1 MRKWFIEWVQEG
13 MRHASQLGEARM
25 NRQATDQQNSI
36 AATSVPNQRRNL
48 FRRLY
53 DWVVRWAE
61 SRYGTAALAAVAFA
75 ESSFFPIPP
84 DPLQIALSVGRPR
97 RSLWFAAVS
106 TVCSVAGG
114 IVGWLIGIWFWNTT
128 SSFFFHYIPGFTVEN
143 FQFVQERYQQSA
155 FLTILAA
162 AFTPIPYKVFTI
174 ASGVFEVALTTLVVA
189 SVIGRGARFF
199 LVGTLLYWFGPRVQ
213 RLLERYLELAALVLF
228 VLLVGAFLL
237 LKWLL

>member
-1 MRKWFIEWVQEG
+1 MANEPVASSEPACDSAVQPARKNV
-13 MRHASQLGEARM
+13 
-25 NRQATDQQNSI
+25 
-36 AATSVPNQRRNL
+36 

-53 DWVVRWAE
+53 DWVLRWAD

-97 RSLWFAAVS
+97 RSLWFATVA

-114 IVGWLIGIWFWNTT
+114 IVGWLIGMWFWHAT
-128 SSFFFHYIPGFTVEN
+128 SSFFFRYVPGFTHEN
-143 FQFVQERYQQSA
+143 FEFVQLKYQENA

-189 SVIGRGARFF
+189 SVLGRGARFF
-199 LVGTLLYWFGPRVQ
+199 LVGSLLYWFGPRVQ
-213 RLLERYLELAALVLF
+213 KLLEQYLELAAVTLF
-228 VLLVGAFLL
+228 VLLVAAFFAI
-237 LKWLL
+237 KWLL